1 MQSYSNNYETV
12 IIKTLHVQGKDLS
25 EKDTR
30 RRRKNKTVKISSS
43 DNIAKIF
50 SKTQISLQRDE
61 IQF

>member
-12 IIKTLHVQGKDLS
+12 IIKTLHVQRKDLS

-43 DNIAKIF
+43 GNIAKIF